1 MVKTQKITTLYVVT
15 ENETKYHKIGNIQG
29 GVFDE
34 EWLKKHIK
42 QHGANGLYEKMA
54 SMTKQISSMEL
65 LLINE
70 N

>member
-1 MVKTQKITTLYVVT
+1 MVKTKKITTLYVVT
-15 ENETKYHKIGNIQG
+15 ESETKYQKIGNIQG

-34 EWLKKHIK
+34 EWLKNHIV
-42 QHGANGLYEKMA
+42 QHGANGLYEKIA

-65 LLINE
+65 ELIKE